1 MEAFKVGEH
10 VIVEEDDDT
19 TRAGYLMDYLDD
31 GWVLNVTHKE
41 YTIIHAVSPEL
52 KADIREQLAGKNTA
66 HLRLAAVLN
75 GSLTGIVA
83 KRYDVIEYLAGLF
96 EEKLM
101 GKYEAT
107 RQLKELKA
115 PVKTFISHGVIRT
128 MESTTDR
135 NISEELNG
143 FDVDD
148 ALEEIFN
155 EGLTT
160 EEGPD
165 TIEVQE
171 GERPSTP

>member
-1 MEAFKVGEH
+1 MEAFQAGEH

-52 KADIREQLAGKNTA
+52 KADIRAQLAAKSTA
-66 HLRLAAVLN
+66 HLRVAALLN
-75 GSLTGIVA
+75 GSLTGVLA

-101 GKYEAT
+101 GKYEVT
-107 RQLKELKA
+107 RQLRELKS

-143 FDVDD
+143 FDVDG
-148 ALEEIFN
+148 ALEEIFA

-160 EEGPD
+160 DEEDD
-165 TIEVQE
+165 TIEVAE
-171 GERPSTP
+171 GERPSS

>member
-19 TRAGYLMDYLDD
+19 TRAGFLMDYLDD

-41 YTIIHAVSPEL
+41 YTIIHMVSPEL
-52 KADIREQLAGKNTA
+52 KADIREQLAQKSTA
-66 HLRLAAVLN
+66 HLRLAALMN
-75 GSLTGIVA
+75 GSLTGVVA

-96 EEKLM
+96 EDRLA
-101 GKYEAT
+101 GKYENT
-107 RQLKELKA
+107 RQLRELKS

-135 NISEELNG
+135 NISEELNT
-143 FDVDD
+143 FNVDETLD
-148 ALEEIFN
+148 EIFA

-160 EEGPD
+160 EETDGKID
-165 TIEVQE
+165 T
-171 GERPSTP
+171 

>member
-52 KADIREQLAGKNTA
+52 KADIRAQLAAKSSA
-66 HLRLAAVLN
+66 HLRVAALLN
-75 GSLTGIVA
+75 GSLMGVLA
-83 KRYDVIEYLAGLF
+83 KRYDVIEYLAGQF

-101 GKYEAT
+101 GQYEAT
-107 RQLKELKA
+107 RQLRELKA

-128 MESTTDR
+128 MESTNDR

-143 FDVDD
+143 FDVDG
-148 ALEEIFN
+148 ALEEIFA

-160 EEGPD
+160 DETDD

-171 GERPSTP
+171 GERPSN

>member
-52 KADIREQLAGKNTA
+52 KADIRAQLAEKSTA
-66 HLRLAAVLN
+66 HLRVAALLN
-75 GSLTGIVA
+75 GSLTGVLA

-107 RQLKELKA
+107 RQLRELKS

-143 FDVDD
+143 FDVDET
-148 ALEEIFN
+148 LEEIFA
-155 EGLTT
+155 EGLTS
-160 EEGPD
+160 EVEDD
-165 TIEVQE
+165 TIKVEE
-171 GERPSTP
+171 GERPSN

>member
-19 TRAGYLMDYLDD
+19 TRAGFLLDYMDD

-41 YTIIHAVSPEL
+41 YTIIHMMSPEL
-52 KADIREQLAGKNTA
+52 KADIRSQLAAKSTA
-66 HLRLAAVLN
+66 HLRVAALLN
-75 GSLTGIVA
+75 GSLNGIVA

-96 EEKLM
+96 EEKLR
-101 GKYEAT
+101 GQYEAT
-107 RQLKELKA
+107 RQLRELKS

-143 FDVDD
+143 FDVDG
-148 ALEEIFN
+148 ALDEIFA
-155 EGLTT
+155 EGLTSD
-160 EEGPD
+160 EEDD

-171 GERPSTP
+171 G